1 MSWLQFVEWAVFYQA
16 EPFGE
21 MRADL
26 RAGIIASKIHNTHI
40 IHRSDAVNP
49 TDMMPKFDVT
59 RTARRNRPMMS
70 VDKWHEVKQIARSM
84 TGKAGRRVWDHV
96 PELEH
101 EQPDPEIGTMHHAH
115 HAIQAAPVQPAVTQP
130 IAPSSRVPADMP
142 ILQFPD

>member
-1 MSWLQFVEWAVFYQA
+1 MSFLQFVEWAVFYQA

-21 MRADL
+21 MRSDL
-26 RAGIIASKIHNTHI
+26 RAGIVAAKIHNTHI
-40 IHRSDAVNP
+40 VRASDAVNP

-70 VDKWHEVKQIARSM
+70 VDKWQEVKQIARSM

-101 EQPDPEIGTMHHAH
+101 EQPDPEIGTMHHAN
-115 HAIQAAPVQPAVTQP
+115 AIQLAATQPAATQP
-130 IAPSSRVPADMP
+130 VAPSSRVPADMP